1 MGRSRKVPINTD
13 DKPKTTRKRKNAKKE
28 EEVEEDVKEEHVI
41 VQLPINTDT
50 VSSILKENDIMLNPL
65 EYMPNLIDP
74 LPYSSD
80 NYYETLN
87 SSCDNNK
94 NNELQNSGSGSGS
107 DSNNL
112 QIGNNNNIDVKN
124 REDNFESNKSN
135 CCYWCCHSIGPKEF
149 GMPIKYDTIHKTF
162 TTFGYFC
169 SLECTVAYNYS
180 ANMGS
185 DRMWEIHSWIQ
196 WIGKKI
202 GYQLP
207 IRPAPSKYLLKMFNG
222 PLDIEEFRNVHNN
235 YLKTYIMNM
244 PPLIH
249 IQGQMETVNT
259 SFVSKVNTSYIN
271 NSSSDKND
279 SEDETAGTKEKVK
292 LSRKKQVMDMNK
304 TLDAKMN
311 LTIKSVKLN

>member
-1 MGRSRKVPINTD
+1 
-13 DKPKTTRKRKNAKKE
+13 
-28 EEVEEDVKEEHVI
+28 
-41 VQLPINTDT
+41 
-50 VSSILKENDIMLNPL
+50 MLNPL

-87 SSCDNNK
+87 GSCDNNK
-94 NNELQNSGSGSGS
+94 NNELQNSGS

-207 IRPAPSKYLLKMFNG
+207 IRPAPNKYLLKMFNG

-279 SEDETAGTKEKVK
+279 SEDETAVTKEKVK

>member
-1 MGRSRKVPINTD
+1 MGRARKVPINTD

-28 EEVEEDVKEEHVI
+28 EEVEEEVKEEHVI
-41 VQLPINTDT
+41 VQLPINTET

-87 SSCDNNK
+87 SSCDNTNRDNTENGIEF
-94 NNELQNSGSGSGS
+94 NNLQKENTNI
-107 DSNNL
+107 DSNN
-112 QIGNNNNIDVKN
+112 IEN
-124 REDNFESNKSN
+124 NFESNKSN

-149 GMPIKYDTIHKTF
+149 GMPIKYDTLHKTF

-207 IRPAPSKYLLKMFNG
+207 IRPAPNKYLLKMFNG

-259 SFVSKVNTSYIN
+259 SFVSKVNSSYVN

-279 SEDETAGTKEKVK
+279 SEEETVTKEKVK

-311 LTIKSVKLN
+311 LTIKSVKVN